1 MNEVH
6 TQTVPGG
13 GPEPGELL
21 YTLGPDWKRI
31 GLESLI
37 RLAVSAF
44 ALGLAAYRGT
54 EPALLLPTA
63 AAALPESNSKRSDNV
78 SVHDPSIFRD
88 PKDGAYY
95 AFGTHFAVAS
105 SYDLIEWTQ
114 EASDNAFQVLYGD
127 EKVTISGVDWPKA
140 LEDTVRLV
148 KPVATGS
155 NAIQTTW
162 APDVEYLNGKY
173 YMYYSITGGFG
184 SSASAI
190 GRVEADN
197 VLGPYSNNKILLQS
211 VSADEMNFVSEA
223 AGGKPNCID
232 SELFFDKDG
241 KLWMVY
247 GSHFGGIYIKEL
259 YNEGDNIGLPKEEGA
274 GKLLWKG

>member
-1 MNEVH
+1 MKKKTIV
-6 TQTVPGG
+6 TVV
-13 GPEPGELL
+13 L
-21 YTLGPDWKRI
+21 
-31 GLESLI
+31 SS
-37 RLAVSAF
+37 VF
-44 ALGLAAYRGT
+44 ALSAVCLAACTGKKPEKKT
-54 EPALLLPTA
+54 EDWRDQSIWLEENALLPTA

-173 YMYYSITGGFG
+173 YMYYS
-184 SSASAI
+184 
-190 GRVEADN
+190 
-197 VLGPYSNNKILLQS
+197 
-211 VSADEMNFVSEA
+211 
-223 AGGKPNCID
+223 
-232 SELFFDKDG
+232 
-241 KLWMVY
+241 
-247 GSHFGGIYIKEL
+247 
-259 YNEGDNIGLPKEEGA
+259 
-274 GKLLWKG
+274 